1 MFTFTKRN
9 NNRQQVR
16 DPNTNSYYSISPVS
30 SYATSTMKEPPPP
43 PVKKSTGMLWGK
55 PTWYMLH
62 CLAEKIKPEHFPRL
76 RMELLNIIL
85 RICNNLPCPDC
96 ANHATA
102 YMNGINFDN
111 IQTKGQL
118 KLMLF
123 QFHNSV
129 NVKKQFSV
137 FEYKDL
143 DSTYQN
149 MSMVNVIN
157 NFFHHFLKPTYSGRM
172 GTYNFHR
179 TRAVRD
185 LKEWLRMNIS
195 YFEP

>member
-9 NNRQQVR
+9 NNRQPVR
-16 DPNTNSYYSISPVS
+16 DPNTNSYYSIAPVS
-30 SYATSTMKEPPPP
+30 SYAISTTKEPPP

-102 YMNGINFDN
+102 YMNSINFDN

-149 MSMVNVIN
+149 MSMVNVIT

-172 GTYNFHR
+172 GTDNFHR
-179 TRAVRD
+179 SRAVRD
-185 LKEWLRMNIS
+185 LKEWLRTNIS

>member
-9 NNRQQVR
+9 NNKQYVR
-16 DPNTNSYYSISPVS
+16 DPNTISYYSIAPVS
-30 SYATSTMKEPPPP
+30 SYAMSTKEPPPP

-76 RMELLNIIL
+76 RTELLNIII

-102 YMNGINFDN
+102 YMNSINFDN

-129 NVKKQFSV
+129 NVKKEFSV

-143 DSTYQN
+143 DSTYKN
-149 MSMVNVIN
+149 MSTVDVIN
-157 NFFHHFLKPTYSGRM
+157 NFFYYFLKPTYSGRM
-172 GTYNFHR
+172 GTDNFHR
-179 TRAVRD
+179 TRTVRD
-185 LKEWLRMNIS
+185 LKEWIRNNIS

>member
-9 NNRQQVR
+9 NNRQPVR
-16 DPNTNSYYSISPVS
+16 DPNTNSYYSIAPVS
-30 SYATSTMKEPPPP
+30 LYATSTTKETPPS
-43 PVKKSTGMLWGK
+43 VKKSTGMLWGK

-62 CLAEKIKPEHFPRL
+62 CLAEKIKPEYFPRL

-129 NVKKQFSV
+129 NVKKEFSV

-143 DSTYQN
+143 DSTYKN
-149 MSMVNVIN
+149 MSMVDVIN
-157 NFFHHFLKPTYSGRM
+157 NFFHYFLKPTYSGRM
-172 GTYNFHR
+172 GTDNFHR

-185 LKEWLRMNIS
+185 LKEWLRTNIS

>member
-9 NNRQQVR
+9 NNRQPVR
-16 DPNTNSYYSISPVS
+16 DPNTNSYYSIAPVS
-30 SYATSTMKEPPPP
+30 SYAISTTKEPPPP

-62 CLAEKIKPEHFPRL
+62 CLAEKIKPEHFQRL

-102 YMNGINFDN
+102 YMNSINFDN

-129 NVKKQFSV
+129 NVKKQFPV

-149 MSMVNVIN
+149 MSMVNVIT
-157 NFFHHFLKPTYSGRM
+157 NFFHHFLKPT
-172 GTYNFHR
+172 
-179 TRAVRD
+179 
-185 LKEWLRMNIS
+185 
-195 YFEP
+195 

>member
-1 MFTFTKRN
+1 MFIFTKRN
-9 NNRQQVR
+9 NNRQPVR
-16 DPNTNSYYSISPVS
+16 DPNTKSYYSISPVS
-30 SYATSTMKEPPPP
+30 SYATSTAKDPPT

-96 ANHATA
+96 ANHASA
-102 YMNGINFDN
+102 YMNSINFDN

-129 NVKKQFSV
+129 NVKKEFSV

-143 DSTYQN
+143 DSTYKN
-149 MSMVNVIN
+149 MSMVDVIN
-157 NFFHHFLKPTYSGRM
+157 NFFYHFLKPTYSGRM
-172 GTYNFHR
+172 GTDNFHR
-179 TRAVRD
+179 TRTVRD
-185 LKEWLRMNIS
+185 LKEWLRNNIS